1 MTEQRQSDK
10 DEIDEINPDGADLD
24 GTAEIE
30 RQGAAGATQSAK
42 ARPSSSQSPQKSGGS
57 SGRTW

>member
-1 MTEQRQSDK
+1 MTEQRQGNT

-30 RQGAAGATQSAK
+30 RQAAANPTQPATAQPAST
-42 ARPSSSQSPQKSGGS
+42 QSPQRVPDK
-57 SGRTW
+57 R